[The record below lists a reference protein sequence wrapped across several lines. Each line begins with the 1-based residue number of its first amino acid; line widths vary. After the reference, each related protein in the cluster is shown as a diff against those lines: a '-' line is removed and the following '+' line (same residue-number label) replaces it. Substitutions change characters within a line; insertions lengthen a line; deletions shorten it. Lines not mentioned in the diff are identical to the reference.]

1 MRISGGNGLSAP
13 QSKREFAHFW
23 GRQSRHC
30 STAISSF
37 SVEVAATRSSKRSV
51 ASCQHRYPSLCR
63 SALTRGRPVSVFR
76 RLIGKKRIVIGYHSA
91 EAIEFNAVG
100 ADSRATLKNK
110 LGRRLCRKNQS
121 SLPQLPYSAL
131 PVVLKA
137 TLNVVS
143 QVQAQAWSHQKCWA
157 QTAPAQSSQVLPLAC
172 CVTTQASTA
181 AANLT
186 NRAPFARAYQ
196 WNRRR
201 SVPAAA
207 VLRFGDGI

>member
-30 STAISSF
+30 STAIYSS
-37 SVEVAATRSSKRSV
+37 SVDIAARRSSKRSV

-63 SALTRGRPVSVFR
+63 SALTQGRPVSVFR

-137 TLNVVS
+137 TLNVAS
-143 QVQAQAWSHQKCWA
+143 QVQVQAWSHQKCWA

-172 CVTTQASTA
+172 CATTQASTA
-181 AANLT
+181 AANLNT
-186 NRAPFARAYQ
+186 RAPLARTYQ